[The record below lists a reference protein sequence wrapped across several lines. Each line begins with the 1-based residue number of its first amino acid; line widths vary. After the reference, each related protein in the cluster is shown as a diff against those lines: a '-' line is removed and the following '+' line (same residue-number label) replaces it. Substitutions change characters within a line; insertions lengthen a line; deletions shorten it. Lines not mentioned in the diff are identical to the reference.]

1 MPSSPARL
9 LSISTLGRCRKL
21 FTKAFWVTLGKRALV
36 SMAATAAG
44 LVPAAAAILDGSVDW
59 KLIGLSV
66 VLSGVAVVL
75 AGIVASQVGDPE
87 TPNFDRKPVE

>member
-1 MPSSPARL
+1 
-9 LSISTLGRCRKL
+9 
-21 FTKAFWVTLGKRALV
+21 
-36 SMAATAAG
+36 
-44 LVPAAAAILDGSVDW
+44 VDW

-75 AGIVASQVGDPE
+75 SGIVASQVGDPA